1 MEWITVNIYKV
12 NYCFTLLRR
21 THIDV
26 FYSMMRWRKKSES
39 LAWNRILYS
48 FHSLVCYIR
57 FFVEWKERNNMRVG
71 GNGHDDD
78 AKKFWFVETYGCTCI
93 IHQFTFGAF
102 VTHRWMKG
110 MPRFPR
116 NAKEGS
122 SLRTPDINWT
132 FG

>member
-1 MEWITVNIYKV
+1 
-12 NYCFTLLRR
+12 
-21 THIDV
+21 
-26 FYSMMRWRKKSES
+26 
-39 LAWNRILYS
+39 
-48 FHSLVCYIR
+48 
-57 FFVEWKERNNMRVG
+57 MRVG

-132 FG
+132 FGQVELFPGVEELGEEDGSDEEGAENAFFEDE